1 MAHLCS
7 QRLVL
12 SSLEQRLPE
21 KKRPSVPG
29 LSPRAEMMV
38 LDKEDGRWAGA
49 VGARAWRLPHAADGD
64 IKSLETDAR
73 CAYQSALVS
82 APEVF
87 PWCG

>member
-1 MAHLCS
+1 
-7 QRLVL
+7 
-12 SSLEQRLPE
+12 
-21 KKRPSVPG
+21 
-29 LSPRAEMMV
+29 MMV